1 MLKALAN
8 KLIKLFLPQAPSS
21 GSMGNGISFLLPM
34 VRSAQ
39 LIPIVTHCRLITQSI
54 GDIAFSSWDLGEAL
68 GQNVYAIEAMRSLY
82 LDDISFVQDPAQED
96 FFHLENLEASLDS
109 MLDQSDAEVVFER
122 DVRTAKGKSAM
133 RTTWEIED
141 LLWEPLPEDTDEV

>member
-1 MLKALAN
+1 M
-8 KLIKLFLPQAPSS
+8 
-21 GSMGNGISFLLPM
+21 
-34 VRSAQ
+34 
-39 LIPIVTHCRLITQSI
+39 
-54 GDIAFSSWDLGEAL
+54 GEAL
-68 GQNVYAIEAMRSLY
+68 GQNVYAIEAMCSLY